1 MWAKA
6 GITDETSLA
15 YKLNMQKEILV
26 QCVANMGLL
35 CMPLMMQG
43 IAQFHKLPRHE

>member
-6 GITDETSLA
+6 GITDENSLA

-35 CMPLMMQG
+35 CMPLMIQG
-43 IAQFHKLPRHE
+43 EKRSQVSQN

>member
-6 GITDETSLA
+6 GITDENSIA

-35 CMPLMMQG
+35 CMPLMIQG
-43 IAQFHKLPRHE
+43 IPNSRNFSH